1 MSLFGRGNSSSKNVI
16 VSSRNRVLSHENA
29 PLVPPASFSSPNI
42 SNTPPASTRR
52 IHSHPNT
59 GDSHYDQSLYLNSS
73 YQTSSYHDSTS
84 HPVPFPSFSHDN
96 SEYDDDNYTIDIHN
110 HDELEQLIATERSL
124 VTENKKNMSFGVFI
138 SVNIVFLLVV
148 SALIYV
154 IHNSDNTTTD
164 SLGRRFTHR
173 ADFEFT
179 VQVDPLSSRFYVID
193 NNPIPNFP
201 YLPNNNLD
209 NPSSQDPHFPPSSII
224 TDHKPGKHGETIVAN
239 QNNKVI
245 LADGVYTKNL
255 NNNGWNYL
263 SIETM
268 DLKSFANRLNQT
280 KGNSLNDAEQLA
292 TIRQQYIRNM
302 KALGYLEGY
311 VTCNEVKQY
320 YENFFAGQFSHSMNL
335 TQEAVDFLL
344 SNYEWMSIQS
354 DLYYEVSNYWLVV
367 RGLIAQING
376 LVLGTRDGCTYLAAE
391 PPSQA
396 KSSFSSASSSYG
408 SGSPDDPSSFHFS
421 SSFQTMLTEKDF
433 NERSNTYNNV
443 FLPSMH
449 RRPELIHFLLVN
461 ANGDLFQIKQ
471 KYDVIEK
478 MPESVNNDDIDR
490 QDDDDGV
497 KTIVIPGVPSM
508 NSSSSTDAASGPD
521 PSINI
526 VTPANP
532 PPPPAPSPPDNP
544 TAPSQT
550 TYGGYETP
558 SATSNNNAGDG
569 TSLPTV
575 TPATQSTDNGMTT
588 GIADT
593 ATIRRRMEEM
603 SRIFPVTKNHHS
615 HSGHHLRS
623 TFSKEEL
630 SNKRRQLAEKMGRV
644 LLSGKQKERNLERKR
659 GKRHDHCSALIKLLD
674 NNTDVVFG
682 HNTWDDFSNAA
693 PRIFKHYS
701 YTLLQESKPAKK
713 FDVYFSSSPGLLGSV
728 DDFYVVH
735 GYGHMTVLETS

>member
-1 MSLFGRGNSSSKNVI
+1 MSFFGRGNSSKNVI
-16 VSSRNRVLSHENA
+16 VSSRNRVLNHENA
-29 PLVPPASFSSPNI
+29 PLIPPTA
-42 SNTPPASTRR
+42 SNTAKINTTPPTSTSHR

-59 GDSHYDQSLYLNSS
+59 GDSHYDESQYCNSS
-73 YQTSSYHDSTS
+73 YQTSSSVHQ
-84 HPVPFPSFSHDN
+84 VPFPSFSHDN
-96 SEYDDDNYTIDIHN
+96 SEYDDDNSLEIHN
-110 HDELEQLIATERSL
+110 NEELEQLIATERSL
-124 VTENKKNMSFGVFI
+124 VSENKKNISFGVFI
-138 SVNIVFLLVV
+138 TVNIVFLLFV

-154 IHNSDNTTTD
+154 IHNSDNASTD
-164 SLGRRFTHR
+164 SLGKKFTHR
-173 ADFEFT
+173 EDEFT
-179 VQVDPLSSRFYVID
+179 VQVDPLNSRFYVID
-193 NNPIPNFP
+193 NHPIPNFP
-201 YLPNNNLD
+201 YLPNNNRN
-209 NPSSQDPHFPPSSII
+209 NPSQSDPHSPPSSII
-224 TDHKPGKHGETIVAN
+224 TDHKTGKHGETIFAN

-268 DLKSFANRLNQT
+268 DLKSFSTRLNET
-280 KGNSLNDAEQLA
+280 KGNTLNENEQLA

-320 YENFFAGQFSHSMNL
+320 YENFFAGQFSQSMNL

-344 SNYEWMSIQS
+344 LNYEWMSVQS
-354 DLYYEVSNYWLVV
+354 ELYYEVSNYWLVV

-391 PPSQA
+391 PPAEA
-396 KSSFSSASSSYG
+396 KSSFSSASSSYD

-421 SSFQTMLTEKDF
+421 SSFQTMLSEKDF
-433 NERSNTYNNV
+433 NDETNTYNNV

-471 KYDVIEK
+471 KYDIIEK
-478 MPESVNNDDIDR
+478 MPDSVNNDDIDR

-497 KTIVIPGVPSM
+497 KSIIIPGVPSV
-508 NSSSSTDAASGPD
+508 NSTASGVPSNPD
-521 PSINI
+521 PSITI

-532 PPPPAPSPPDNP
+532 PPPPAPSPPDHL
-544 TAPSQT
+544 TGSSQT
-550 TYGGYETP
+550 SFGGYDTP
-558 SATSNNNAGDG
+558 SATANNNAGDS
-569 TSLPTV
+569 TLSPP
-575 TPATQSTDNGMTT
+575 PAAPVTQSTDNGMTT

-603 SRIFPVTKNHHS
+603 TKIFPLTKNHHS

-623 TFSKEEL
+623 QEKKEEL
-630 SNKRRQLAEKMGRV
+630 SQKRRQLAEKMGRV
-644 LLSGKQKERNLERKR
+644 LLSRRQKERNLERKSA
-659 GKRHDHCSALIKLLD
+659 KRHDHCSAIIKLLD

-701 YTLLQESKPAKK
+701 YTLLQGTMLCFFP
-713 FDVYFSSSPGLLGSV
+713 FFLVVLRGIFS
-728 DDFYVVH
+728 F
-735 GYGHMTVLETS
+735 